1 MPYAY
6 AVLPFVNC
14 PVLPYFAPHLIN
26 GTIFRCGELL
36 YIEYVLIFTTTFICK
51 IYHSKK
57 N

>member
-6 AVLPFVNC
+6 AVLPFVTC